1 MSTEAHS
8 AVRAAAA
15 IQPDFEGDYVID
27 EVVPLESGEVL
38 VRPTQHYAIY
48 GKLNAA
54 RDNAVFV
61 AHALSGNA
69 EVATWWPQ
77 LFMQPE
83 PLLDLDRDCV
93 IGINIFGS
101 CYGSTGPGS
110 VDPEAGRL
118 YGPTFP
124 LINVRDMVRAQEK
137 LITSLGIKK
146 LKLAIGASIGGMQVL
161 EWAVLFPERV
171 SRAISIGA
179 APLGA
184 MGLGLNHLQRQAIM
198 LDPKW
203 AGGFYLPDEEPRGGL
218 AIARALGVISY
229 KSVPL
234 FEARF
239 GRKPNRTGENPWIS
253 TAAGQNGRFDIAGF
267 LDYQGHK
274 FNERFDANAYISITR
289 AMDTF
294 DPVRAHASPMAAYSR
309 IEAHVTMVGISTDW
323 LFPPEDVRSM
333 AVVMAAAGAR
343 CDYREMASNHGHD
356 AFLAEPEHL
365 VRLLTPVFE

>member
-1 MSTEAHS
+1 MSVIEEP
-8 AVRAAAA
+8 VEVP
-15 IQPDFEGDYVID
+15 QPDVEGDYLID

-48 GKLNAA
+48 GRLNAA
-54 RDNAVFV
+54 RDNAVLV
-61 AHALSGNA
+61 CHALSGNA
-69 EVATWWPQ
+69 EVASWWPQ
-77 LFMQPE
+77 LFKKPD
-83 PLLDLDRDCV
+83 PLLDLERDCV
-93 IGINIFGS
+93 IGINMLGS

-110 VDPEAGRL
+110 VDPETGRL

-124 LINVRDMVRAQEK
+124 LINVRDIVRAQEK
-137 LITSLGIKK
+137 LIASLGIRK

-171 SRAISIGA
+171 ARAISIGA

-203 AGGFYLPDEEPRGGL
+203 AGGYYLPDEEPRGGL
-218 AIARALGVISY
+218 AIARQLGVISY

-234 FEARF
+234 FEERF
-239 GRKPNRTGENPWIS
+239 GRKPNRSGENPWIS

-267 LDYQGHK
+267 LDYQGKK
-274 FNERFDANAYISITR
+274 FNARFDANSYICITR
-289 AMDTF
+289 TMDTF
-294 DPVRAHASPMAAYSR
+294 DPVRAHASPFAAYSR
-309 IEAHVTMVGISTDW
+309 IQAHVTLVGISTDW
-323 LFPPEDVRSM
+323 LFPPADVRTM
-333 AVVMAAAGAR
+333 AAMMAAAGAR

-356 AFLAEPEHL
+356 AFLAEPDHL